1 MDGINTPFREIC
13 RTCGYIKKLEN
24 CHIKKKKFRNGNIII
39 SNTDGVRI
47 LAVYHLRMKYY

>member
-24 CHIKKKKFRNGNIII
+24 FHIKKKKFRNGNIII

>member
-24 CHIKKKKFRNGNIII
+24 FHIKKKKFRNGNIII

-47 LAVYHLRMKYY
+47 LAVYHLRMKHY